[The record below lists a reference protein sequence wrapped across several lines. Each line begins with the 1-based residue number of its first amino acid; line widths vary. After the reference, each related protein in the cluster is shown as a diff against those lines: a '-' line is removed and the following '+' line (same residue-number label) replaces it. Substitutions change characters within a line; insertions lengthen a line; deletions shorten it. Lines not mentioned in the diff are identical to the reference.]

1 MNPEKVTCPKCHS
14 EWYAWKPDS
23 PVKPQVVVRERCSKC
38 GSEDI
43 QVSEPPIFEHDTELS
58 VGMQCQD
65 CGHKWAEYFDLVEVV
80 EEDDVPEKVR
90 HRKECPK
97 CHHEDFDVHEI
108 HRDEES
114 MIEEVDC
121 LHCGHTWT
129 EHYLLKLEEINDDE
143 DDDE

>member
-1 MNPEKVTCPKCHS
+1 MNPEKVTCPKCHN
-14 EWYAWKPDS
+14 EWYAWKQNAPA
-23 PVKPQVVVRERCSKC
+23 KPQVVVRERCSKC

-97 CHHEDFDVHEI
+97 CHTPLNRNGHDIPFETFLGFKGDKVPDIDLNFSDEI
-108 HRDEES
+108 QN
-114 MIEEVDC
+114 EVQ
-121 LHCGHTWT
+121 
-129 EHYLLKLEEINDDE
+129 N
-143 DDDE
+143 